1 MECHQII
8 NLAKQ
13 QIKNEVLIMQNRKSF
28 TINVNKDEDEKVEIS
43 ISNSH
48 DFSTD
53 LEYSDLVAR
62 LEDVFSL
69 NRNEDKT

>member
-1 MECHQII
+1 
-8 NLAKQ
+8 
-13 QIKNEVLIMQNRKSF
+13 MQNRKSF
-28 TINVNKDEDEKVEIS
+28 TINVNKDDDEKVEIS

-69 NRNEDKT
+69 NRNEDKK